1 MALVA
6 WGDRWCLG
14 GGSAWAV
21 PGPGWCLCALVAC
34 ALVACVVAW
43 VLGGVVVAWVVV
55 IGGLIGGVWPALVVC
70 PGA

>member
-1 MALVA
+1 
-6 WGDRWCLG
+6 
-14 GGSAWAV
+14 
-21 PGPGWCLCALVAC
+21 VAC